1 MTLELSD
8 DPARLD
14 LDRVHGWLA
23 TTYWSPGVARD
34 VVERALAGSW
44 AVGAYDGGTQVGVA
58 RLASDRATFA
68 WLADVFVAPEARGA
82 GVGRAL
88 VEAALAQARSWGVRR
103 VMLATKDA
111 HGLYEGY
118 GFTPLEDGRF
128 LELRLA
134 SDAAAGA
141 TAARPAGGP
150 AGS

>member
-134 SDAAAGA
+134 PDAAAGA